1 MGSEFCRCNLR
12 SLHVHRDGK
21 YEPFPELT
29 SKNCHELSYNPSMVD
44 QNIFVPP
51 LDQRE
56 HIPMQVVQAV
66 VDHIAREFDPEK
78 IILFGSH
85 AYGNPQP
92 WSDVDLLVVIDTNRN
107 PVEVSQDILKDL
119 PAFMFSVDVLVRTP
133 ATIKRRLAL
142 GDSFLEEVISR
153 GKILYER
160 ANSRMD
166 SES

>member
-1 MGSEFCRCNLR
+1 MA
-12 SLHVHRDGK
+12 
-21 YEPFPELT
+21 
-29 SKNCHELSYNPSMVD
+29 D
-44 QNIFVPP
+44 QNPFLIPP

-56 HIPMQVVQAV
+56 RIPMQAVQAV
-66 VDHIAREFDPEK
+66 ADHIAKKFDPEK

-85 AYGNPQP
+85 AYGNPEP
-92 WSDVDLLVVIDTNRN
+92 WSDVDLLVVMDTNRH
-107 PVEVSQDILKDL
+107 PVEVSQAILKNL
-119 PAFMFSVDVLVRTP
+119 PDFMFSVDVLVRTP

-142 GDSFLEEVISR
+142 GDPFLEEVTSR